1 MIDDPDE
8 PRERDEYDAFLESW
22 DPSELLDYASL
33 PQNLDD
39 PYSRDLLLGDMTGEA
54 GVVRTTYQPG
64 TKLMGDDE
72 KRARAYDFFAEHQR
86 EWSKGLREYVL
97 ERGVPVTKFNAYA
110 RAFATDW
117 VDGTKR
123 RQHSP
128 EMLAIRASIRDCDRG
143 FHRHAAG
150 KYVRVPVSD
159 DVEPLFTPTEMEVI
173 FEANS
178 GLVEVCLS
186 EYVDH
191 LDGAGP
197 STITGLYVRR
207 GVKMPAADAHR
218 IEMSELSSYSLGIG
232 AVEQFAQQHTGKT
245 KASGIQSIFSAP
257 LPAVQKRIVA
267 FAPFI
272 AEMDLRQLEL
282 VVAPPVEKMLFVDRG
297 EFGGIREYGFE

>member
-1 MIDDPDE
+1 MMYEPDE
-8 PRERDEYDAFLESW
+8 PREPDEYDAFLENW
-22 DPSELLDYASL
+22 EPSELLDHASL

-54 GVVRTTYQPG
+54 GVTRTTYQHG

-72 KRARAYDFFAEHQR
+72 KRARAYDFFAKHQR

-97 ERGVPVTKFNAYA
+97 ERGVPVAKFNVYA

-117 VDGTKR
+117 VDGAKR

-128 EMLAIRASIRDCDRG
+128 EMLAIRASVRDHDRG

-150 KYVRVPVSD
+150 KYVRFPVAD
-159 DVEPLFTPTEMEVI
+159 AVETLFTPTEMEVI

-178 GLVEVCLS
+178 GLVEAYLS
-186 EYVDH
+186 KYIDH

-197 STITGLYVRR
+197 STISGLYVRR
-207 GVKMPAADAHR
+207 GVKMPAVDAHR

-232 AVEQFAQQHTGKT
+232 AVEQFAQQHTAKT
-245 KASGIQSIFSAP
+245 KATGVQSIFSAP

-272 AEMDLRQLEL
+272 AKMDLRQLEL
-282 VVAPPVEKMLFVDRG
+282 VVAPPVEKMLFVDQG